1 MLLLRSIPH
10 LHFRVF
16 VLLISEYLFQLVNQ
30 LLNFRIALFVL
41 YSPEWLICAQIGDYI
56 PNQPFDGRK
65 LPPGCCWESKL
76 VFWDEDFACGGS
88 DNLSVEVRACQDS
101 CCV

>member
-1 MLLLRSIPH
+1 MLLLRRISH
-10 LHFRVF
+10 LHLRVF
-16 VLLISEYLFQLVNQ
+16 VLLVSEYLFQLVNQ

-41 YSPEWLICAQIGDYI
+41 YSPERLICAQIGDYV
-56 PNQPFDGRK
+56 PNQPFNGRK
-65 LPPGCCWESKL
+65 LPPGCRWESKL

-88 DNLSVEVRACQDS
+88 DNLSVEVRACQNP